1 VIVLD
6 TSVVLSFMNRRDDD
20 HERVAAWIETVNEEL
35 LTTPLIVAEIDH
47 LVSRIGGAEAAHAFY
62 EDLASGAYQVE
73 WWPEAIFETVAAA
86 EERWGLGLADASLMA
101 LAARLGTTRLA
112 TLDERHFRAARPPTG
127 EAAFT
132 LLPADA

>member
-1 VIVLD
+1 MLD

-35 LTTPLIVAEIDH
+35 LTTPLIVAEIYH

-112 TLDERHFRAARPPTG
+112 TLDEHHFRAARPPTG